1 MTPLS
6 ILDLIAGIT
15 FIFFLLAIINNSLF
29 ELLATAAKWRA
40 NNLKKWLETILI
52 GKINDQSALESFVNH
67 PALSALSSKNKS
79 TTYIAA
85 KDFASVFIDLVC
97 HEHDETKP
105 ETLANIKHAIDKSNI
120 IPAELK
126 RTLLYYLAKTEA
138 AKTADQAIIEIDHF
152 QKQLEGW
159 YDNMMERISGK
170 FKRKAFVVTF
180 IFSTFI
186 TIALNIDTIS
196 LANYLYSDP
205 GARQQLATATY
216 SKVSDSATL
225 VLVDKIR
232 NDVKIEDPSARMSL
246 DSLKHEMKVQ
256 KELIDNTIGT
266 INANI
271 PMGWNEAERRAL
283 MENPVKKAGGLI
295 MTILAMCL
303 GAPFWFDVLGK
314 IANLRSSIKPLV
326 KEEEKNT

>member
-15 FIFFLLAIINNSLF
+15 FIFFLLSIINNSLF
-29 ELLATAAKWRA
+29 ELLATALKWRA
-40 NNLKKWLETILI
+40 NNLKLWLQTILI
-52 GKINDQSALESFVNH
+52 GKINDQSTLDSFVNH
-67 PALSALSSKNKS
+67 PALSALSAKNKS

-85 KDFASVFIDLVC
+85 KDFASVLIDLVC
-97 HEHDETKP
+97 HEHDETIP
-105 ETLANIKHAIDKSNI
+105 DTLGNIKHAIDKTNI

-126 RTLLYYLAKTEA
+126 RTLLYFIGKTEA
-138 AKTADQAIIEIDHF
+138 AKATDQAIAEIEHF
-152 QKQLEGW
+152 QKQIEGW
-159 YDNMMERISGK
+159 FDGMMERLSGK
-170 FKRKAFVVTF
+170 FKRRAFTVTF

-186 TIALNIDTIS
+186 AIALNIDTIS

-205 GARQQLATATY
+205 DARAQLAAASY

-232 NDVKIEDPSARMSL
+232 SDDKIEDHATQMSL
-246 DSLKHEMKVQ
+246 DSLRNEIKIQ
-256 KELIDNTIGT
+256 KDLIDNTIGT
-266 INANI
+266 IKATI
-271 PMGWNEAERRAL
+271 PMGWNEAERKAL
-283 MENPVKKAGGLI
+283 AENPVKKAGGLI
-295 MTILAMCL
+295 ITILAMCL

-326 KEEEKNT
+326 KEEEK